1 MKALRDFD
9 IHIFKLSN
17 GLHEYQFEIK
27 DSFFELFE
35 NEIVQQGN
43 LTVDISLEKTDRLIQ
58 LQADIQGKITLTCDR
73 SLEEFEEEI
82 HTEKSMLY
90 KFGEE
95 EQELS
100 DDVMVIHKDT
110 QLINFASILFEF
122 ILLEVPMKKIH
133 PKYRDDYDEDD
144 ESEVFAVYISEVEET
159 EEEESDNEETI
170 DPRWEKLKNLKK

>member
-17 GLHEYQFEIK
+17 GLHQYQFEIG
-27 DSFFELFE
+27 DAFFKLFKNEL
-35 NEIVQQGN
+35 VQQGK
-43 LTVDISLEKTDRLIQ
+43 LTVDISLEKSDRMIQ
-58 LQADIQGKITLTCDR
+58 LQPNIQGLITLTCDR
-73 SLEEFEEEI
+73 TLEEFEEEI
-82 HTEKSMLY
+82 YSDRTMLY

-100 DDVMVIHKDT
+100 EDVMVIHKDT
-110 QLINFASILFEF
+110 QTINVASILLEF

-133 PKYRDDYDEDD
+133 PKYRDEFDDDD
-144 ESEVFAVYISEVEET
+144 ESELLVVYTSEVDET
-159 EEEESDNEETI
+159 EEEEPNNEEQI